1 MPLDLFK
8 KTSIPNQLPCEMQ
21 GIIVE
26 LKKSSN
32 KEDCLGRAYE
42 ILSKKY
48 RGYRVKTYTR
58 IFEIFCKDI
67 LRLWQKNGFLHCTN
81 INYVLRIL
89 LIKSEFFND
98 AEIKIKWA
106 LVWYISPHQYLQI
119 KVNNNWVNI
128 DIWGKAFGIKF
139 GDYSRGFH

>member
-8 KTSIPNQLPCEMQ
+8 KTSIPNQLPDEMLN
-21 GIIVE
+21 IIAG

-32 KEDCLGRAYE
+32 KEDCLERAYE

-48 RGYRVKTYTR
+48 RGYRVKTYTK
-58 IFEIFCKDI
+58 IFEVFTRNI
-67 LRLWQKNGFLHCTN
+67 LKLWQKNGFLHCTN
-81 INYVLRIL
+81 INYIMRTL
-89 LIKSEFFND
+89 LIKSGYFNEN
-98 AEIKIKWA
+98 EIKIKWA